1 MKKYLFITML
11 CGCSTLYANNF
22 CSQYRY
28 EIEQSKQQVL
38 QQTSGELEITQ
49 IKCNDD
55 NLEYYLRFNTPM
67 NEQQRT
73 QIAQTLGKIEIKMCD
88 KSDEQVFT
96 RNGIKYVSLIYN
108 DNNGKQVAFK
118 QSVMRPCSSFSG
130 SLKNI

>member
-22 CSQYRY
+22 CSQYRH